1 MKKIYWKIYIPT
13 PFPAPFRPV
22 PRPFKKIWK
31 DRKKWTFQTFQSNA
45 TKVNDVP
52 NVPITILEQFLIEV
66 TLQIHSKMLKNNPL
80 TSYTQTI
87 SWFMKKHILKKHMS
101 IDTAAIRPYPP
112 SNPSMKNYSYPLHP
126 PKFDPSKTYSLIT
139 SPENYCTNNVKLLQ
153 QQKWYT
159 PYIKKP
165 G

>member
-87 SWFMKKHILKKHMS
+87 SWFMKKTHFKETHVYWYSSYTSL
-101 IDTAAIRPYPP
+101 PP
-112 SNPSMKNYSYPLHP
+112 IKPLHEKLLLPPPP
-126 PKFDPSKTYSLIT
+126 PKIWPLKNILPHYI
-139 SPENYCTNNVKLLQ
+139 PWELL
-153 QQKWYT
+153 Y
-159 PYIKKP
+159 
-165 G
+165 